1 MARRPD
7 TMATATRR
15 WNTGKAAHLCCT
27 FAFFCVAPNTLAQY
41 RFDSYTTD
49 NGLPQNSIWAMCQ
62 TRDGYIWLATG
73 EGLLRFDGVRF
84 QVFNSTNTPAR
95 SGRLWRRTHDR
106 ALSAGPGDSLYGA
119 EFHQAGRHAIR
130 V

>member
-7 TMATATRR
+7 TIATATRR
-15 WNTGKAAHLCCT
+15 WNVGKAAHLCCIL
-27 FAFFCVAPNTLAQY
+27 AFFCVAPNTLAQY

-62 TRDGYIWLATG
+62 TRDGYIWLVTG

-84 QVFNSTNTPAR
+84 HTPPLLPIPLSRSTP
-95 SGRLWRRTHDR
+95 
-106 ALSAGPGDSLYGA
+106 
-119 EFHQAGRHAIR
+119 
-130 V
+130 